1 MVSFFFGRATLS
13 PFLSG
18 YILED
23 GAFKAT
29 HREQKNATLLSH
41 EREPEVSFFL
51 SHISSYSHIF
61 FKNIFLVEMIRLKI

>member
-1 MVSFFFGRATLS
+1 MVSFFSEEQPFS

-18 YILED
+18 YILEG
-23 GAFKAT
+23 GAFEAT

-41 EREPEVSFFL
+41 EREPEVTFFL
-51 SHISSYSHIF
+51 SHISSYPHIF